1 MTIGAVLGGM
11 IMKIG
16 RRKAILISNLIGLI
30 GLGITMV
37 ENFNVILVGRF
48 IFGFSVGLKSVVS
61 PRYIEET
68 VPNHLFSTIAPFFSW
83 TQTVGVLTSYL
94 LAEILP
100 KKD

>member
-1 MTIGAVLGGM
+1 MLLKTL
-11 IMKIG
+11 MKIG
-16 RRKAILISNLIGLI
+16 RRKAILISNFIGLI

-48 IFGFSVGLKSVVS
+48 IFGFSVVS

-94 LAEILP
+94 LAEMLP